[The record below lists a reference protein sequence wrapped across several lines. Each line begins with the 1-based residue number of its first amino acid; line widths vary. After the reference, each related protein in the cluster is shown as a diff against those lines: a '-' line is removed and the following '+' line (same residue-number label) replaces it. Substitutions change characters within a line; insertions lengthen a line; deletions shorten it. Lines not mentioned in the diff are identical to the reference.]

1 MSTEMKTGLVL
12 SGGGAVGAYQAG
24 VVKALA
30 ECGTQISMVSGAS
43 IGAFNGAIIAASP
56 DLSEAA
62 VRLEALWDHLGNNQ
76 VLSVNRLV
84 YFSLLK
90 KLFQAMN
97 LCQIPG
103 RAGALLT
110 TLLRH
115 ISILNGF
122 DNLMAQPLLSDEP
135 LTALLDHYLD
145 TDALADGLPLYVSLY
160 PTEGGC
166 MSTEMKTGLVLS
178 GGGAVGAYQAG
189 VVKALAECG
198 AQISMVSGASIGALN
213 GAIIAASPDLSE
225 AAARLEALWEHLGN
239 NQVLSV
245 NRSVY
250 FSLLKKLFQAMNL
263 CQIPGRAGV
272 LLTTLFRHIS
282 TINGFENLM
291 TQPLLSDGPLTALMD
306 HYLDTDALADGLP
319 LYVSLYPTEGGMQ
332 DIIDCIRAEL
342 GAGTTKNAVFQH
354 IQSLPRGQQKEA
366 LLASAALPLLFRPRE
381 VQGKMYCDG
390 GMGGWR
396 NMQGNTPVTPL
407 VDAGCNMVIV
417 THLSDGSL
425 WDRQAFPDTTILEI
439 RPRKRLKH
447 AGDGGNSGGLLSF
460 TSAHTDT
467 WRQQGYEDT
476 MLAMEHIRKPLAARQ
491 ALTRSEAVL
500 QKSLD
505 ITEEADLALRNA
517 MARIK

>member
-43 IGAFNGAIIAASP
+43 IGAFNGAIIVASP

-115 ISILNGF
+115 ISTINGF
-122 DNLMAQPLLSDEP
+122 DNLMAQPLLSDE
-135 LTALLDHYLD
+135 
-145 TDALADGLPLYVSLY
+145 
-160 PTEGGC
+160 
-166 MSTEMKTGLVLS
+166 
-178 GGGAVGAYQAG
+178 
-189 VVKALAECG
+189 
-198 AQISMVSGASIGALN
+198 
-213 GAIIAASPDLSE
+213 
-225 AAARLEALWEHLGN
+225 
-239 NQVLSV
+239 
-245 NRSVY
+245 
-250 FSLLKKLFQAMNL
+250 
-263 CQIPGRAGV
+263 
-272 LLTTLFRHIS
+272 
-282 TINGFENLM
+282 
-291 TQPLLSDGPLTALMD
+291 PLTALMD

-342 GAGTTKNAVFQH
+342 GVGTTKNAVFQH

-381 VQGKMYCDG
+381 VQGTM
-390 GMGGWR
+390 
-396 NMQGNTPVTPL
+396 
-407 VDAGCNMVIV
+407 
-417 THLSDGSL
+417 
-425 WDRQAFPDTTILEI
+425 F
-439 RPRKRLKH
+439 
-447 AGDGGNSGGLLSF
+447 GDGGNSGGLLSF
-460 TSAHTDT
+460 TSAHTDA